1 MRRLEDMSEVIDTK
15 ILALEEWLDLLFNPP
30 SEGIVWSWSFQT
42 DERRNRYLETIDQRS
57 EEDIYRLLHKFL
69 IPSGSLG
76 CDEMYFDSLMWD
88 RENDPER
95 YERRMRLMYHRR
107 LFLYSTGR
115 KDVLPWE
122 GNTWILDLLPHF
134 PKQALEGLDAY
145 TFAHIQ
151 LLPDGRLMGQYDAAS
166 IIRAKFIGLP
176 GTQSESV
183 QFLTDLSPR
192 DFECLVKQLYREMG
206 YDTRLTTVSKDGGRD
221 IIASKVSPGQ
231 QEHLRIECKRYT
243 KPVGVGIIRSLLGVV
258 SDEKVNKGVL
268 TTTSRFTGPAR
279 KFADQNPRLEL
290 IAGDQLVLLMNEHL
304 GPSWPLH
311 IERLV
316 AGSRRDEVNSKGEN
330 FAFPKRGL
338 TTA

>member
-1 MRRLEDMSEVIDTK
+1 MWELGNLSKFIDTK
-15 ILALEEWLDLLFNPP
+15 DLALEEWLDLVFNPP
-30 SEGIVWSWSFQT
+30 NEGKVWSWSFQT
-42 DERRNRYLETIDQRS
+42 DEHRNRYLETVDQRS
-57 EEDIYRLLHKFL
+57 EEDVYRLLHKFL
-69 IPSGSLG
+69 IPSVSLG
-76 CDEMYFDSLMWD
+76 CDVRYFDSLMWD
-88 RENDPER
+88 RKNDSER
-95 YERRMRLMYHRR
+95 YESKMRLMYFRR
-107 LFLYSTGR
+107 LFLYNTGR

-151 LLPDGRLMGQYDAAS
+151 LLPDGRLTGHWDAAS

-176 GTQSESV
+176 GTQSKRV
-183 QFLTDLSPR
+183 QFLIELSPR
-192 DFECLVKQLYREMG
+192 GFERLVEQLYQEMG
-206 YDTRLTTVSKDGGRD
+206 YDTRLTPTSKDGGRD
-221 IIASKVSPGQ
+221 VIASRVSPGQ

-258 SDEKVNKGVL
+258 SNEKVNKGVL
-268 TTTSRFTGPAR
+268 ATTSRFTNPAH

-290 IAGDQLVLLMNEHL
+290 ITGDQLVLLMNEHL

-316 AGSRRDEVNSKGEN
+316 ANSRREKAKLEN
-330 FAFPKRGL
+330 KNG
-338 TTA
+338 